1 MANVVIND
9 AHLNDIAAA
18 IRAKNGSTDTYKPS
32 EMAAA
37 ISAIENTGGS
47 GGIVTFAD
55 FMARTL
61 QGDISVDCP
70 TIGIYGLACNEKMTS
85 LTSTATTIE
94 TCGCIECIRLTT
106 VVMNNLIS
114 IGDGAFS
121 GCSKLASIQIPMC
134 KTIGEAAFDDCDAL
148 QTFVAPSVETI
159 AGMAIFNGCRALTK
173 IDFTNLSSVSVSAF
187 QGANNLNTV
196 IIRNTN
202 AVPTTPHQGPILP
215 DRFRSD
221 STSETKGYIYV
232 PAAMIDAYTSYA
244 TTGTGYDIWSMMN
257 YRAIEDYPEICG

>member
-9 AHLNDIAAA
+9 AHLNNIAAA
-18 IRAKNGSTDTYKPS
+18 IRAKNGSADTYKPS

-37 ISAIENTGGS
+37 INAIENTGGS
-47 GGIVTFAD
+47 GGVITFAD
-55 FMARTL
+55 FMAHDL
-61 QGDISVDCP
+61 QGAISVDCP
-70 TIGIYGLACNEKMTS
+70 TIGTYGLYGNKKMTS
-85 LTSTATTIE
+85 LTSTATTMAAS
-94 TCGCIECIRLTT
+94 GCADCIALTT

-121 GCSKLASIQIPMC
+121 GCNKLASIQVPAC
-134 KTIGEAAFDDCDAL
+134 ETIGQGAFDGCKAL

-159 AGMAIFNGCRALTK
+159 AGMAVFNGCSALTK

-202 AVPTTPHQGPILP
+202 AVPTTPGNGPILP

-221 STSETKGYIYV
+221 STATTKGYIYV
-232 PAAMIDAYTSYA
+232 PAAMINAYTSYA